1 MIKKL
6 KLDAYDGAIRTGGF
20 FGWFLTVMFLCGSN
34 IADDALFESASLTFM
49 LSAVIAMLVITV
61 VMLFL
66 DFEGLLADKWLRWL
80 PGLLMAESGIALSLS
95 GTRTITLYSAIAGV
109 AAALGAI
116 GMVTSLLKVKVSQ
129 RIFSV
134 GAGLAVGAVIR
145 TTASLIVEY
154 MSRSTGRIVAS
165 VLIGIIAA
173 VTVHT
178 TAYSK
183 EAKPLL
189 ARAEAKPAEILKKIP
204 AVYIW
209 VLLLGSAFFFAQGT
223 VEANLSVI
231 VTPKLTFAFK
241 YYDVIAYI
249 SFALTAFIA
258 VFIVKPHAL
267 ASLFAFGSALASA
280 AAILLGLRSPT
291 SWEAAAVTVL
301 CFAAFACFKM
311 CMYLIVVT
319 FSLDRPHPIFYALF
333 GFGVMMTSQLLGT
346 YLRVRVLPENS
357 RTVTIVLLI
366 LIPVGAFMIS
376 RAMRYSGFSQE
387 QLEKRHRIRK
397 LISSV
402 SEEKELSERERA
414 MLNLAVLDGYSA
426 EMMPDK
432 LGISRNTVK
441 ASVKALTA
449 KFGVSS
455 LDELTQQ
462 FDEMIAHNEE
472 ELRRRAEL
480 EAQEKSVLIALAAQ
494 NEQAVEAAKAA
505 AEEEEQLAAPVEEKK
520 EESSAAPAAE
530 PEKPAESEKPSEPAK
545 APEQPKSRTQEIPA
559 VQDEPKAEHTSV
571 KVIRRTREEQ
581 PAEPEKVPVVRAK
594 PRDRE
599 RPSSHR
605 QAETPRNDR
614 LANMLDDMEED

>member
-34 IADDALFESASLTFM
+34 IADDALFQSANITYMSAS
-49 LSAVIAMLVITV
+49 VIAMLVITV

-80 PGLLMAESGIALSLS
+80 PGLLMAESGVALSLS

-109 AAALGAI
+109 ATALGAI
-116 GMVTSLLKVKVSQ
+116 AMVTSLLKVKVSQ

-134 GAGLAVGAVIR
+134 GAGLAIGAVIR
-145 TTASLIVEY
+145 TAASLIVEF
-154 MSRSTGRIVAS
+154 MSDGTGKIVAA
-165 VLIGIIAA
+165 VLIGLIAA

-189 ARAEAKPAEILKKIP
+189 ARAEAKPADILKKVP

-209 VLLLGSAFFFAQGT
+209 VLILGSAFLFAQGT
-223 VEANLSVI
+223 VEADLSVI
-231 VTPKLTFAFK
+231 ITPKLTFAYK

-291 SWEAAAVTVL
+291 SWEAAAITVL

-319 FSLDRPHPIFYALF
+319 FSLDRPHPIFYAVF
-333 GFGVMMTSQLLGT
+333 GFGVMLASQLLGT
-346 YLRVRVLPENS
+346 YLRVRVIPENG
-357 RTVTIVLLI
+357 RAVTITLLV
-366 LIPVGAFMIS
+366 LIPIGAFMIS

-402 SEEKELSERERA
+402 SEEKELSERERS
-414 MLNLAVLDGYSA
+414 MLSLAVLDGYSA

-455 LDELTQQ
+455 LDELTGQ
-462 FDEMIAHNEE
+462 FEEMIERNEDE
-472 ELRRRAEL
+472 IRRRAEL
-480 EAQEKSVLIALAAQ
+480 EAREKSVLIALAAE
-494 NEQAVEAAKAA
+494 NEQAVEAAKAESEEQPENA
-505 AEEEEQLAAPVEEKK
+505 AESE
-520 EESSAAPAAE
+520 APAEQDEKE
-530 PEKPAESEKPSEPAK
+530 PEKPTEKEEV
-545 APEQPKSRTQEIPA
+545 PEKKQEKSSTQEIKLPA
-559 VQDEPKAEHTSV
+559 EEQKPAEHTSI
-571 KVIRRTREEQ
+571 KVIRRSREE
-581 PAEPEKVPVVRAK
+581 EPQKKMPVVHARQKDAQ
-594 PRDRE
+594 

-605 QAETPRNDR
+605 QAESPRSDR
-614 LANMLDDMEED
+614 LASMLDEMDDEQ